1 VLFDLDLYLL
11 RHGDAGRR
19 MVVAAGED
27 SGDIP
32 LTIAGREEVAV
43 IARSIKDLNLKFNAI
58 VTSPL
63 KRAVQTAKIIAK
75 VLAMEKG
82 LSIWKELVP
91 EGNRSKLYNKLNQYT
106 RESTILM
113 IGHQPYLTNI
123 MCDMIFQK
131 NRVNQ
136 LGQINLKKAGLA
148 KIRVISLTPN
158 ISGELR
164 WLLTPRIL
172 KSLAKAGSKSK
183 SSPAYKKKK
192 KVSGSNKG

>member
-11 RHGDAGRR
+11 RHGDAGKR
-19 MVVAAGED
+19 MAVAAGGNT
-27 SGDIP
+27 GDVP
-32 LTIAGREEVAV
+32 LTIVGREEIAI
-43 IARSIKDLNLKFNAI
+43 IARSVKALNLRFSAI

-75 VLAMEKG
+75 VLAIENRI
-82 LSIWKELVP
+82 SVWNDLVP
-91 EGNRSKLYNKLNQYT
+91 EGSRSKLYNKLNQYT
-106 RESTILM
+106 RDSSVLM
-113 IGHQPYLTNI
+113 IGHEPYLSNI
-123 MCDMIFQK
+123 MYDMIFQK

-136 LGQINLKKAGLA
+136 LGRMSLKKAGLA

-172 KSLAKAGSKSK
+172 KLLEKGSSKSK
-183 SSPAYKKKK
+183 SSVAKNKKKEQ
-192 KVSGSNKG
+192 V

>member
-1 VLFDLDLYLL
+1 MDLYLL
-11 RHGDAGRR
+11 RHGDAGKI
-19 MVVAAGED
+19 MSLSGGGN
-27 SGDIP
+27 SGDVP
-32 LTIAGREEVAV
+32 LTILGIDDVAI
-43 IARSIKDLNLKFNAI
+43 IARSVKDLNLKFNAI

-75 VLAMEKG
+75 VLAMEKR
-82 LSIWKELVP
+82 LSIWNELVP

-113 IGHQPYLTNI
+113 IGHQLYLTNI

-136 LGQINLKKAGLA
+136 VGQINLKKAGLA

-172 KSLAKAGSKSK
+172 KSLAKGGSKSK
-183 SSPAYKKKK
+183 SSAAYKKKER
-192 KVSGSNKG
+192 VSGSNKG

>member
-11 RHGDAGRR
+11 RHGDAGKR
-19 MVVAAGED
+19 MAVAAGGNT
-27 SGDIP
+27 GDVP
-32 LTIAGREEVAV
+32 LTIVGREEIAI
-43 IARSIKDLNLKFNAI
+43 IARSVKALNLRFSAI

-75 VLAMEKG
+75 VLAIENRI
-82 LSIWKELVP
+82 SVWNDLVP
-91 EGNRSKLYNKLNQYT
+91 EGNRSKLYNKLNQYA
-106 RESTILM
+106 RDSSVLM
-113 IGHQPYLTNI
+113 IGHEPYLSNI
-123 MCDMIFQK
+123 MYDMIFQK

-136 LGQINLKKAGLA
+136 LGRISLKKAGLA

-172 KSLAKAGSKSK
+172 KLLEKGSSKSK
-183 SSPAYKKKK
+183 SSVAKNKKKDQ
-192 KVSGSNKG
+192 V